1 MKLSGLTKKDMTE
14 LWAKND
20 MKMKFND
27 FEFSVNPKSI
37 EISSSTNCRKKPI
50 FGENTAVENVSVN
63 PIVISGSG
71 EIYGKNAEMDCSYL
85 LHMLKTKC
93 SYWLFSPNMIPV
105 KAFLTEF
112 VYNQS
117 SVKNSY
123 SYSFVFVEDCNNKS
137 ECLRLPYTIALDGEN
152 AFDIAFRCNA
162 SVDEIM
168 NNNDIK
174 TPFDISEG
182 DKVVLR

>member
-1 MKLSGLTKKDMTE
+1 MTE
-14 LWAKND
+14 RWVKTD

-27 FEFSVNPKSI
+27 FEFPVNPKSI
-37 EISSSTNCRKKPI
+37 EISSSTNCRKKSI
-50 FGENTAVENVSVN
+50 FGRNTAVENVSVN

-71 EIYGKNAEMDCSYL
+71 EIYGKSGEEACSYL

-93 SYWLFSPNMIPV
+93 AYWLFAPNMIPV

-112 VYNQS
+112 SYTQN

-123 SYSFVFVEDCNNKS
+123 SYSFRFVEDCNDKS
-137 ECLRLPYTIALDGEN
+137 ECLQLPYTIALKGEN
-152 AFDIAFRCNA
+152 AFDIAFRCRV
-162 SVDEIM
+162 SVDDIM
-168 NNNDIK
+168 KNNDIR
-174 TPFDISEG
+174 TPFDISGG